1 MDLTT
6 VLVVYL
12 LILIFLAWLFYRV
25 FKLRLFAAL
34 VLALI
39 GGWLLLIYMQP
50 LTGDLT
56 SYALMGGD
64 PRACLYLT
72 IWIITAIMAFVYLLM
87 KALTDTQD
95 KVCTKISPT
104 GTFS

>member
-6 VLVVYL
+6 VLVIYL
-12 LILIFLAWLFYRV
+12 VALLALSTAFYRGL
-25 FKLRLFAAL
+25 KLKLFAAI

-39 GGWLLLIYMQP
+39 GSWLLLIYMQP

-72 IWIITAIMAFVYLLM
+72 IWLITAVTAFAYLLL

-95 KVCTKISPT
+95 RVCTRI
-104 GTFS
+104 F